1 MTAGKLARLLRHECV
16 RVDKPR
22 SHAAVALLAVELPRP
37 TSSLQATSQ
46 SATRP
51 HDQVSS
57 SKRTSSEA
65 EANTNR
71 I

>member
-22 SHAAVALLAVELPRP
+22 SHAAVALLGAAADVIIAGNFTISP
-37 TSSLQATSQ
+37 
-46 SATRP
+46 TRP